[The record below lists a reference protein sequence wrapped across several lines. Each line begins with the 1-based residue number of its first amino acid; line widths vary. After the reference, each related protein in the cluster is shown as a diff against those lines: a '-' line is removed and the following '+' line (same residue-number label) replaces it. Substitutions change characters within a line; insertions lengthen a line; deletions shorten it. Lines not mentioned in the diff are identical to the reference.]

1 MFRQIKIQEQ
11 CDIQT
16 FKVERVNDYSMDNYF
31 TNTVAYIEKFLNSGN
46 KITPVIKR
54 EFRDLKFAIEKSY
67 KVGEISPDVYKN
79 VKKKLSDFNDKL
91 S

>member
-1 MFRQIKIQEQ
+1 MRQIKIQEQ

-16 FKVERVNDYSMDNYF
+16 FKVERANDYSMDNYF
-31 TNTVAYIEKFLNSGN
+31 TNTVAYVEQFLISG
-46 KITPVIKR
+46 KTITPVIKR

-67 KVGEISPDVYKN
+67 KFGEISPEVYKS
-79 VKKKLSDFNDKL
+79 VKKKLSDFNGKL